1 MPLWQRLVVTL
12 LAMAAASL
20 IVGLIWQALFGLEL
34 PSYVAG
40 VVGGITAVLT
50 WEFLT
55 DSAQRARDPVRNMG
69 APARRPPSWLRAPSS
84 RSISSSMIGQSTLSR
99 RVSTSAC
106 AGAAQPR
113 PTRSRPSRDDE
124 EFGGD
129 YGL

>member
-20 IVGLIWQALFGLEL
+20 MAMAAASLIVGLIWRALFGLEL

-40 VVGGITAVLT
+40 VAGAITAVLIPLNAGAIRSGT
-50 WEFLT
+50 WGPG
-55 DSAQRARDPVRNMG
+55 SAA
-69 APARRPPSWLRAPSS
+69 PPSWLRAPSS

-113 PTRSRPSRDDE
+113 PTRR
-124 EFGGD
+124 FGGD

>member
-40 VVGGITAVLT
+40 VMGGITAVST

-55 DSAQRARDPVRNMG
+55 DSAQRGRDPAQEHGPRLG
-69 APARRPPSWLRAPSS
+69 GPAFLAAHPKLSIDLVLNDRTVDLIEEGVDIGLRRR
-84 RSISSSMIGQSTLSR
+84 
-99 RVSTSAC
+99 
-106 AGAAQPR
+106 GAAQTNPE
-113 PTRSRPSRDDE
+113 PSAP
-124 EFGGD
+124 
-129 YGL
+129 